1 MPWGVGMGEEGRETD
16 VRGHSAYEMGHLF
29 GMRGGQAARRHTHT
43 HYRRA
48 LRICD
53 GVSAMARRHEPPSA
67 GRSRVFIRP
76 EVWSVRTFEHVACT
90 FVEVEGERR
99 FCGAGGT
106 RYHFYTQTPHAY
118 SYRLQYM
125 YTAHCHF
132 HTNTRSDVTLDTL
145 H

>member
-16 VRGHSAYEMGHLF
+16 VRGHSAYEMGHLL

-106 RYHFYTQTPHAY
+106 RYHFYTHTPHAY
-118 SYRLQYM
+118 SYSTC
-125 YTAHCHF
+125 TAHCHF